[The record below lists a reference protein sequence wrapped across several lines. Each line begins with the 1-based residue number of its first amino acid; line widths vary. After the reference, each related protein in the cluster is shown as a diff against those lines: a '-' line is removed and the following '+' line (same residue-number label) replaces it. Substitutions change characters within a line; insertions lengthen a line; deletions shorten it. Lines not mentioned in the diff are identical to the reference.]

1 MTDKDQDGWMIETNQ
16 WGGVRR
22 YRKSSTGGIEYE
34 MDVNGVPQ
42 SEFLESNR
50 RAREERERQYAEER
64 RKMAERAAVLVKYC
78 PVMDSGNDQTIC
90 IREECALFST
100 SDGACIFAVK
110 GKIKEV
116 RKAIG
121 KRCPFSKYAGK
132 CSDSCALY
140 HGDGCTFFHSETKE
154 G

>member
-22 YRKSSTGGIEYE
+22 YRKSPTGGIEYE
-34 MDVNGVPQ
+34 MTINGIPE
-42 SEFLESNR
+42 SELEDYNR
-50 RAREERERQYAEER
+50 RERERKKKFFAEEKR
-64 RKMAERAAVLVKYC
+64 RNAESAALKYC

-100 SDGACIFAVK
+100 AEDRCIFTFK
-110 GKIKEV
+110 GKIKEI
-116 RKAIG
+116 RKTVG
-121 KRCPFSKYAGK
+121 LRCPFSKYAGK
-132 CSDSCALY
+132 CNNNCALY

>member
-1 MTDKDQDGWMIETNQ
+1 MVEDRMKIQTSLGE
-16 WGGVRR
+16 V
-22 YRKSSTGGIEYE
+22 YE
-34 MDVNGVPQ
+34 D
-42 SEFLESNR
+42 ELEEHNR
-50 RAREERERQYAEER
+50 RMKEQKEAYFAEER
-64 RKMAERAAVLVKYC
+64 RKAKARAAVLVKYC
-78 PVMDSGNDQTIC
+78 PVMDSGNDQTPC

-100 SDGACIFAVK
+100 SEDRCILTFK

-132 CSDSCALY
+132 CNDNCALY

>member
-16 WGGVRR
+16 WGGTRR
-22 YRKSSTGGIEYE
+22 FRKSPTGGIEYE

-42 SEFLESNR
+42 SVFLESNR

-110 GKIKEV
+110 GKIREV

-132 CSDSCALY
+132 CTKECALY
-140 HGDGCTFFHSETKE
+140 HVDACTFFYPEKKE
-154 G
+154 R